1 MKMRPIELQ
10 SARFS
15 FSTPTE
21 RSRETG
27 GWSEGGVF
35 KKPNRGR
42 QAKPRKEQPGRV
54 CQSRKL
60 DSLLEDVWMK
70 PCIHFQDP
78 MASLTF
84 RRALIHFQRG
94 TRPDSSCRFAQS
106 SKKKIPRNRS
116 IIQKMRREAGA
127 RVHRVPG
134 EHCIDSIAF
143 RTSWTAPVLQSAL
156 LSLFTVSVL
165 VIGPQSSPTGTGTPP
180 DASVHNYRASQQKVE
195 SVRLPAPVS
204 RSSPL
209 CCTGHRQLRSG
220 IKTTIRRLLGALL
233 SALPEL

>member
-1 MKMRPIELQ
+1 MHTARPGH
-10 SARFS
+10 SPPDF
-15 FSTPTE
+15 
-21 RSRETG
+21 G
-27 GWSEGGVF
+27 
-35 KKPNRGR
+35 
-42 QAKPRKEQPGRV
+42 
-54 CQSRKL
+54 
-60 DSLLEDVWMK
+60 
-70 PCIHFQDP
+70 
-78 MASLTF
+78 TF
-84 RRALIHFQRG
+84 ICDLRRA
-94 TRPDSSCRFAQS
+94 A
-106 SKKKIPRNRS
+106 KKKSHQNRS

-134 EHCIDSIAF
+134 EHCIDNIVF
-143 RTSWTAPVLQSAL
+143 RASWTAPVLQSAL

-165 VIGPQSSPTGTGTPP
+165 VIGPRSSPARTGTPP

-220 IKTTIRRLLGALL
+220 IKTTAGRRLLGALL